1 MTGKI
6 SNCNSSEFY
15 SEENESSDLSKT
27 KDNCLDVLTSLRK
40 DNVDRLIFAHLN
52 INSIRNKYDNL
63 SQLIRGKIDVLLMS
77 ETKID
82 DSFPKGQFL
91 IDGFSAPYRLD
102 RSCQGGGLMLFVRE
116 DTPSNLLTSEE
127 KPIESFYVEL
137 NLRNSKWLVNCSYN
151 PDRNNISAHLVR
163 LSKSLD
169 VFSSNYNKLLLLG
182 DFNVGVDENHMKYFC
197 ENYDLKSLIKQPTC
211 YKNPDC
217 PTCIDLML
225 TNVPRSFQSTCVIET
240 GLSDFH
246 LMTLTV
252 LRKIFKKFQPKLIK
266 YRSYKTFSNEAYR
279 ETLINNLSKENF
291 INNDGDFQR
300 FCDIS
305 LNALNKHAP
314 CKKKHARGNQM
325 PFFNKDLSK
334 AIMTQTKLRNI
345 FLQNKSEENKIRYTK
360 QRNFCVSLLRKTKK
374 RYYENLNEKSVV
386 DNKLFWKTV
395 KPLLSDKAIGKDH
408 IHLVENDELI
418 KTDLET
424 AEIFNNFFS
433 NIVQNLK
440 ISRYTNEE
448 PIVSNINDPTLKAVL
463 KYRNHQS
470 ITAIQNKCKIKDSF
484 NFVEVDQQQI
494 EKEILKL
501 DANNASQSSD
511 IPIKIVKENIDVF
524 SDFLCSSFNSSLKLS
539 KFPENL
545 KQADITPAYKKGKKD
560 VKGNYRPVSILP
572 NLSKVF
578 EKLMFKQMSQ
588 FFQNIFSKYQCGFRK
603 GFSTQHCLLA
613 MLEKWKRSI
622 DNGKMFGALLTD
634 LSKAFDCLDHELLI
648 AKLNAYGFS
657 LTALKL
663 VRSYLSNRKQRTK
676 INSSYSS
683 WLEIIFG
690 VPQGSILGP
699 LLFNVFLIDLFFIIE
714 NTDIASYADDNTP
727 YISADDIDGVIKSL
741 EEASATLF
749 KWFSDN
755 LMKSNADK
763 CHLLIS
769 TNSTVKMKIGHFDIA
784 NSRNENLLAVKFDS
798 KLTFDDHISEL
809 CKKLYMNISK
819 RRILMNCVFQIT
831 I

>member
-1 MTGKI
+1 M
-6 SNCNSSEFY
+6 
-15 SEENESSDLSKT
+15 
-27 KDNCLDVLTSLRK
+27 
-40 DNVDRLIFAHLN
+40 
-52 INSIRNKYDNL
+52 
-63 SQLIRGKIDVLLMS
+63 
-77 ETKID
+77 
-82 DSFPKGQFL
+82 
-91 IDGFSAPYRLD
+91 
-102 RSCQGGGLMLFVRE
+102 
-116 DTPSNLLTSEE
+116 
-127 KPIESFYVEL
+127 
-137 NLRNSKWLVNCSYN
+137 
-151 PDRNNISAHLVR
+151 
-163 LSKSLD
+163 
-169 VFSSNYNKLLLLG
+169 
-182 DFNVGVDENHMKYFC
+182 
-197 ENYDLKSLIKQPTC
+197 
-211 YKNPDC
+211 
-217 PTCIDLML
+217 
-225 TNVPRSFQSTCVIET
+225 
-240 GLSDFH
+240 
-246 LMTLTV
+246 
-252 LRKIFKKFQPKLIK
+252 
-266 YRSYKTFSNEAYR
+266 
-279 ETLINNLSKENF
+279 
-291 INNDGDFQR
+291 
-300 FCDIS
+300 
-305 LNALNKHAP
+305 
-314 CKKKHARGNQM
+314 
-325 PFFNKDLSK
+325 
-334 AIMTQTKLRNI
+334 
-345 FLQNKSEENKIRYTK
+345 
-360 QRNFCVSLLRKTKK
+360 
-374 RYYENLNEKSVV
+374 

-395 KPLLSDKAIGKDH
+395 KPLLSDKVMGKDH
-408 IHLVENDELI
+408 IHLVENDELV

-424 AEIFNNFFS
+424 AEVFNNFFS
-433 NIVQNLK
+433 NIAQNLK
-440 ISRYTNEE
+440 ISRYTNEK
-448 PIVSNINDPTLKAVL
+448 PIVGNINDPTLKAVL
-463 KYRNHQS
+463 KYRNHPS

-501 DANNASQSSD
+501 DANKASQSSD

-524 SDFLCSSFNSSLKLS
+524 SDFLCSSFNSSIKLS

-663 VRSYLSNRKQRTK
+663 VHSYLSNRKQRTK

-714 NTDIASYADDNTP
+714 NTDIASYADDNTA

-741 EEASATLF
+741 EEASETLF

-755 LMKSNADK
+755 LMKSNPDK

-769 TNSTVKMKIGHFDIA
+769 TNNTVKMKIGHFDIA
-784 NSRNENLLAVKFDS
+784 NSRIEKLLGVKFDS

-809 CKKLYMNISK
+809 CKKLVGKYMHY
-819 RRILMNCVFQIT
+819 QE
-831 I
+831 

>member
-1 MTGKI
+1 M
-6 SNCNSSEFY
+6 
-15 SEENESSDLSKT
+15 
-27 KDNCLDVLTSLRK
+27 
-40 DNVDRLIFAHLN
+40 
-52 INSIRNKYDNL
+52 
-63 SQLIRGKIDVLLMS
+63 
-77 ETKID
+77 
-82 DSFPKGQFL
+82 
-91 IDGFSAPYRLD
+91 
-102 RSCQGGGLMLFVRE
+102 
-116 DTPSNLLTSEE
+116 
-127 KPIESFYVEL
+127 
-137 NLRNSKWLVNCSYN
+137 
-151 PDRNNISAHLVR
+151 
-163 LSKSLD
+163 
-169 VFSSNYNKLLLLG
+169 
-182 DFNVGVDENHMKYFC
+182 
-197 ENYDLKSLIKQPTC
+197 
-211 YKNPDC
+211 
-217 PTCIDLML
+217 
-225 TNVPRSFQSTCVIET
+225 
-240 GLSDFH
+240 
-246 LMTLTV
+246 
-252 LRKIFKKFQPKLIK
+252 
-266 YRSYKTFSNEAYR
+266 
-279 ETLINNLSKENF
+279 
-291 INNDGDFQR
+291 
-300 FCDIS
+300 
-305 LNALNKHAP
+305 
-314 CKKKHARGNQM
+314 
-325 PFFNKDLSK
+325 
-334 AIMTQTKLRNI
+334 
-345 FLQNKSEENKIRYTK
+345 
-360 QRNFCVSLLRKTKK
+360 
-374 RYYENLNEKSVV
+374 

-395 KPLLSDKAIGKDH
+395 KPLLSDKAMGKDH

-424 AEIFNNFFS
+424 AEVFNNFFS

-448 PIVSNINDPTLKAVL
+448 PIVSNINDPTLKAIL
-463 KYRNHQS
+463 KYRNHPN

-501 DANNASQSSD
+501 DANKASQSSD

-524 SDFLCSSFNSSLKLS
+524 SDFLCSSFNSSIKLS

-560 VKGNYRPVSILP
+560 IKGNYRPVSILP

-588 FFQNIFSKYQCGFRK
+588 FFQNIFSKYQCRFRK
-603 GFSTQHCLLA
+603 GFNTQHCLLA

-634 LSKAFDCLDHELLI
+634 LSKAFDCLDHELLK

-663 VRSYLSNRKQRTK
+663 VHSYLSNRKQQTK

-699 LLFNVFLIDLFFIIE
+699 LLFSVFLIDLFFIIE

-749 KWFSDN
+749 KWFSGN

-769 TNSTVKMKIGHFDIA
+769 TNNTVKMKIGHFDIA
-784 NSRNENLLAVKFDS
+784 NSRNEKLLGVTFDS
-798 KLTFDDHISEL
+798 KLPFDDHISEL
-809 CKKLYMNISK
+809 YKKTSRKIHALSRVTPYMNISK
-819 RRILMNCVFQIT
+819 RRILMNAFFKSQFSYCPLVWMCHSRANNSKINRLHERCLRIIYSDKQSPFEALLEKDGSVSIHNRNIQILAT
-831 I
+831 EMFKIKNDLSPEIMIELFEQRNEHHYNLRNNVHFITPQIRTVCHGSESISFLSPKIWNILPDRLKNTNSLEAFKIQIKKWKPQNCPCRLCRVYVQNVGFV

>member
-1 MTGKI
+1 
-6 SNCNSSEFY
+6 
-15 SEENESSDLSKT
+15 
-27 KDNCLDVLTSLRK
+27 
-40 DNVDRLIFAHLN
+40 
-52 INSIRNKYDNL
+52 
-63 SQLIRGKIDVLLMS
+63 
-77 ETKID
+77 
-82 DSFPKGQFL
+82 
-91 IDGFSAPYRLD
+91 
-102 RSCQGGGLMLFVRE
+102 
-116 DTPSNLLTSEE
+116 
-127 KPIESFYVEL
+127 
-137 NLRNSKWLVNCSYN
+137 
-151 PDRNNISAHLVR
+151 
-163 LSKSLD
+163 
-169 VFSSNYNKLLLLG
+169 
-182 DFNVGVDENHMKYFC
+182 
-197 ENYDLKSLIKQPTC
+197 
-211 YKNPDC
+211 
-217 PTCIDLML
+217 
-225 TNVPRSFQSTCVIET
+225 
-240 GLSDFH
+240 
-246 LMTLTV
+246 
-252 LRKIFKKFQPKLIK
+252 
-266 YRSYKTFSNEAYR
+266 
-279 ETLINNLSKENF
+279 
-291 INNDGDFQR
+291 
-300 FCDIS
+300 
-305 LNALNKHAP
+305 
-314 CKKKHARGNQM
+314 M

-334 AIMTQTKLRNI
+334 AIMTRTKLRNI

-395 KPLLSDKAIGKDH
+395 KPLLSDKVMGKDH

-433 NIVQNLK
+433 NIAQNLK

-448 PIVSNINDPTLKAVL
+448 PIVSNINDPTLKAIL
-463 KYRNHQS
+463 KYRNHPS

-484 NFVEVDQQQI
+484 SFVEVDQRQI

-501 DANNASQSSD
+501 DANKASQSSD

-524 SDFLCSSFNSSLKLS
+524 SDFLCSSFNSSIKVS

-545 KQADITPAYKKGKKD
+545 KQADITPAYKKVKKMSKETID
-560 VKGNYRPVSILP
+560 QSAFSQICQKYLK
-572 NLSKVF
+572 NLCSNKCHNF
-578 EKLMFKQMSQ
+578 FKT
-588 FFQNIFSKYQCGFRK
+588 FSKYQCEFRK

-613 MLEKWKRSI
+613 ILEKWKRSI

-648 AKLNAYGFS
+648 AKRNAYGFS

-663 VRSYLSNRKQRTK
+663 VHSYLSNRKQRTK

-741 EEASATLF
+741 EEASETLF

-755 LMKSNADK
+755 LMKSNPDK

-769 TNSTVKMKIGHFDIA
+769 TNNTVKMKIGHFDIA
-784 NSRNENLLAVKFDS
+784 NSRNEKLLGVKFDS

-809 CKKLYMNISK
+809 CKKTSRKIHAL
-819 RRILMNCVFQIT
+819 R
-831 I
+831 